1 MVIGAAVFAAVKF
14 GLDRSSSEPF
24 PEAGDARWHVPESA
38 PRVARLTLQAPVE
51 GNRNSIVR
59 LDDWATG
66 ALVVTDPVRAG
77 ESAVTLMPLGR
88 SRMTL
93 SKGTTRRGMVR
104 QFGMG
109 GQTREV
115 VDPVE
120 FYAQGNPI
128 MGQRI
133 ALEVPFK
140 GNLETRPSFQR

>member
-1 MVIGAAVFAAVKF
+1 M
-14 GLDRSSSEPF
+14 
-24 PEAGDARWHVPESA
+24 
-38 PRVARLTLQAPVE
+38 LTLQAPVE
-51 GNRNSIVR
+51 GKRNFVVR

-66 ALVVTDPVRAG
+66 APVVMIPVRAG

-88 SRMTL
+88 YRMTI
-93 SKGTTRRGMVR
+93 SKGITWRGMGR
-104 QFGMG
+104 QFGIG
-109 GQTREV
+109 GETREV

-120 FYAQGNPI
+120 FYAQGSRI